1 MHRLF
6 CLHGAFSDIMMRKP
20 NDNFG
25 TVGYVTIG
33 SHRVIQIT
41 WGGALE
47 HISAPFRVAPFT

>member
-1 MHRLF
+1 
-6 CLHGAFSDIMMRKP
+6 MRKP

-33 SHRVIQIT
+33 LHRVIQIT